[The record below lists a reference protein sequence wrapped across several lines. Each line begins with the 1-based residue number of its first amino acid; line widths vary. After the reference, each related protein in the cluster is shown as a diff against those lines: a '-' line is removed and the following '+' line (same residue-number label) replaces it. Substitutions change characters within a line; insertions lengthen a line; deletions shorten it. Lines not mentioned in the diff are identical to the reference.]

1 MRAHIFLNKTREKER
16 AGDAFHSP
24 YNKQEKGT
32 KNKLETK
39 ATQRPSLEILIRFAN
54 GSFLSV
60 WTWFSANRYSVRSEA
75 VTLLHWIDHIV
86 FSMCIT
92 ARRFIINVGLERI
105 GYEQIKEFKLMD
117 RCLQVRDVVR
127 LLD

>member
-1 MRAHIFLNKTREKER
+1 MNSANVRAHIFFLKREKER

-60 WTWFSANRYSVRSEA
+60 WT
-75 VTLLHWIDHIV
+75 
-86 FSMCIT
+86 
-92 ARRFIINVGLERI
+92 
-105 GYEQIKEFKLMD
+105 
-117 RCLQVRDVVR
+117 
-127 LLD
+127 

>member
-1 MRAHIFLNKTREKER
+1 MYKSEFRKRACSYFLNKTREKER

-60 WTWFSANRYSVRSEA
+60 WT
-75 VTLLHWIDHIV
+75 
-86 FSMCIT
+86 
-92 ARRFIINVGLERI
+92 
-105 GYEQIKEFKLMD
+105 
-117 RCLQVRDVVR
+117 
-127 LLD
+127 